1 MLLQNSKETKIKSKR
16 KTKLKP
22 LIIVGGGNLFPVL
35 AGRVLADPVHNLH
48 WYLDGV
54 FDDRV
59 ECSTSV
65 QHISDSH
72 KHSINH
78 YQSIASLPFELQPN
92 FVAAIGDPKQ
102 KAIYTEMIKE
112 VGGNFVPLLNN
123 DNEIAHSAQLGNVV
137 LMRNCVIDA
146 MVKISDY
153 VWVDRNSMIGHNS
166 RVEEYCHIGPN
177 VTVCGHVTIG
187 NRSTVHAGA
196 IIAEGVS
203 IGSDCTVGIGSV
215 VMRDVEDG
223 TTVLGNPARAVS
235 IV

>member
-1 MLLQNSKETKIKSKR
+1 MQNTKETKTKSKK
-16 KTKLKP
+16 KTKVKP

-35 AGRVLADPVHNLH
+35 AGRVLADPVHNVQF
-48 WYLDGV
+48 YLDGV

-59 ECSTSV
+59 ECSSSV

-72 KHSINH
+72 NHSINH
-78 YQSIASLPFELQPN
+78 YQSIASLPLELQPY

-123 DNEIAHSAQLGNVV
+123 DNEIAHSAQVGNVV

-153 VWVDRNSMIGHNS
+153 VWVDRNSVISHDS
-166 RVEEYCHIGPN
+166 RVGEYCHIGPN
-177 VTVCGHVTIG
+177 VTICGHVSIG
-187 NRSTVHAGA
+187 NRSTVNAGA
-196 IIAEGVS
+196 IIAEGVL

-223 TTVLGNPARAVS
+223 ATVLGNPARVVS

>member
-1 MLLQNSKETKIKSKR
+1 MLLQKSKETKIKSQK

-78 YQSIASLPFELQPN
+78 YQSIASLPLEFQPC

-123 DNEIAHSAQLGNVV
+123 DNEIAHSAQVGNVV

-153 VWVDRNSMIGHNS
+153 VWVDRNSVIGHNS
-166 RVEEYCHIGPN
+166 RVEEYCHIGTN
-177 VTVCGHVTIG
+177 VTISGHVTVG
-187 NRSTVHAGA
+187 VRSTIHAGS

-223 TTVLGNPARAVS
+223 ATVLGNPARAVS
-235 IV
+235 VV